1 MKILFKY
8 KHWIVMQ
15 GIYMFI
21 GVLTGIMYKTSGRIG
36 GGLTV
41 GFHFISNTQELLIP
55 IFSLILADLAFNIE
69 YVEGTF
75 LTHLLTGLDR
85 KRWFFKRLM
94 VFYGF
99 LIIQFFIAFLVISI
113 GAGIITGEFGVSGV
127 EIPSDVGTG
136 KLILDTIKSTGANI
150 VKMIVY
156 VSLAVLISTC
166 FPGKLLLGSVLSLGI
181 LFVSM
186 RVTNLFYVKF
196 NENKLVNILAD
207 ILYLTD
213 PNKGMLYGIM
223 WLVLFTFVSLKKID
237 KITIS
242 NQGI

>member
-1 MKILFKY
+1 
-8 KHWIVMQ
+8 
-15 GIYMFI
+15 
-21 GVLTGIMYKTSGRIG
+21 
-36 GGLTV
+36 
-41 GFHFISNTQELLIP
+41 
-55 IFSLILADLAFNIE
+55 
-69 YVEGTF
+69 
-75 LTHLLTGLDR
+75 LLTGLDR